1 MADLNEKQ
9 IYEALGIDYPDAGA
23 NEQDPADPAQ
33 EAQEGADRGANGQ
46 EVAEPAQAQQSPQ
59 EDGDGQGDD
68 QNTDNPEMDAK
79 TRHENAARRRQ
90 QEQQKQQAAI
100 DKAVEEAL
108 ALERQRSAQQLESIF
123 TRAGLK
129 NTVTG
134 APIKTQADFDAWERI
149 WHQQQ
154 LVSQVE
160 AGQLTPEML
169 DRVISEHPDVKRA
182 QALIQAQQQ
191 LEQQRA
197 EEAAQRRIEADLAK
211 IRALDPDVTTVE
223 QLFAGRYGQQI
234 MELTEKGLDLAQAY
248 YLATRE
254 DRERAIAELARQQ
267 AALQARGKQHLIPNG
282 NAAGEG
288 AAAVPQDQ
296 LAMYRMFMPNASE
309 AEIQAHYNKHI
320 KRN

>member
-9 IYEALGIDYPDAGA
+9 IYEALGIEYPDAGA
-23 NEQDPADPAQ
+23 NEQPPAEAAQ
-33 EAQEGADRGANGQ
+33 ESQEGAERGVNGQ
-46 EVAEPAQAQQSPQ
+46 EVAEPAEAQEPTQ
-59 EDGDGQGDD
+59 EAGEAQEGD

-108 ALERQRSAQQLESIF
+108 ALERQRNEKQLEDIF

-134 APIKTQADFDAWERI
+134 EPIKTQADFENWEGS

-154 LVSQVE
+154 LASQAE

-169 DRVISEHPDVKRA
+169 EKVISEHPDVKRA

-197 EEAAQRRIEADLAK
+197 EEAAKQRIEADLAK
-211 IRALDPDVTTVE
+211 IRALDPEVTTVE
-223 QLFAGRYGQQI
+223 QLFAGSYGQQI
-234 MELTEKGLDLAQAY
+234 MELTQKGLDLSQAY

-254 DRERAIAELARQQ
+254 DREKAIAESARQQ

-282 NAAGEG
+282 NAAGAG
-288 AAAVPQDQ
+288 AVAVPQEEMA
-296 LAMYRMFMPNASE
+296 LYRMMMPGASD
-309 AEIQAHYNKHI
+309 AEFQAHYNRHL

>member
-9 IYEALGIDYPDAGA
+9 IYEALGIEYPDAGA
-23 NEQDPADPAQ
+23 NEQLPAEAAQ
-33 EAQEGADRGANGQ
+33 ESQEGAERGVNGQ
-46 EVAEPAQAQQSPQ
+46 EVAEPAQAQEPNQAPGEAQ
-59 EDGDGQGDD
+59 DGD
-68 QNTDNPEMDAK
+68 QNTSNPEMDAK

-90 QEQQKQQAAI
+90 QEQQAAI
-100 DKAVEEAL
+100 NKAVEEAL
-108 ALERQRSAQQLESIF
+108 AEERQRNEKQLEDIF

-134 APIKTQADFDAWERI
+134 QPIKTQADFESWERS

-154 LVSQVE
+154 LASQVE

-169 DRVISEHPDVKRA
+169 DKVIAEHPDVKRA

-211 IRALDPDVTTVE
+211 IRALDPEVTTVE
-223 QLFAGRYGQQI
+223 QLFAGSYGQQI
-234 MELTEKGLDLAQAY
+234 MELTQKGLDLAQAY

-254 DRERAIAELARQQ
+254 DREKAIAESARQQ
-267 AALQARGKQHLIPNG
+267 AALQARGKQHMIPNG
-282 NAAGEG
+282 NAAGAG
-288 AAAVPQDQ
+288 AVAVPQAEMQ
-296 LAMYRMFMPNASE
+296 LYRMFMPDASE
-309 AEIQAHYNKHI
+309 AEIQAHYNKHL
-320 KRN
+320 KKN

>member
-9 IYEALGIDYPDAGA
+9 IYEALGIEYPDAGA
-23 NEQDPADPAQ
+23 KEQLPAEA
-33 EAQEGADRGANGQ
+33 AQEGQEGAERGVNGQ
-46 EVAEPAQAQQSPQ
+46 EVADPAQAQEPNQTPGEAQ
-59 EDGDGQGDD
+59 DGD
-68 QNTDNPEMDAK
+68 QNTGNPEMDAK

-90 QEQQKQQAAI
+90 QEQQAAI
-100 DKAVEEAL
+100 NKAVEEAL
-108 ALERQRSAQQLESIF
+108 ALERQRNEKQLEDIF

-134 APIKTQADFDAWERI
+134 APIKTQADFENWERS

-154 LVSQVE
+154 LASQVE

-169 DRVISEHPDVKRA
+169 DKVIAEHPDVKRA

-197 EEAAQRRIEADLAK
+197 EEAAKQRIDADLAK
-211 IRALDPDVTTVE
+211 IRALDPEVTTVE
-223 QLFAGRYGQQI
+223 QLFAGSYGQQI
-234 MELTEKGLDLAQAY
+234 MELTQKGLDLAQAY

-254 DRERAIAELARQQ
+254 DREKAIAESARQQ
-267 AALQARGKQHLIPNG
+267 AALLSRGKQHLIPNG
-282 NAAGEG
+282 NAAGAG
-288 AAAVPQDQ
+288 AVAVPQADMQ
-296 LAMYRMFMPNASE
+296 LYRMFLPNTSD
-309 AEIQAHYNKHI
+309 AEFQAHYNKHL

>member
-33 EAQEGADRGANGQ
+33 ESQEGADRGENGQ
-46 EVAEPAQAQQSPQ
+46 AVAEPAQAQQPPQ
-59 EDGDGQGDD
+59 EDGDGRGDD

-108 ALERQRSAQQLESIF
+108 ALERQRSAKQLEDIF

-134 APIKTQADFDAWERI
+134 EPIKSQADFESWERS

-154 LVSQVE
+154 LASQVE

-169 DRVISEHPDVKRA
+169 DKVIAEHPDVKRA
-182 QALIQAQQQ
+182 QQLIAATEQ

-197 EEAAQRRIEADLAK
+197 EEAAKQRIEADLAR
-211 IRALDPDVTTVE
+211 IRALDPEITTVE
-223 QLFAGRYGQQI
+223 QL
-234 MELTEKGLDLAQAY
+234 LTGPRGKEIYDLTQKGLDLSQAY

-254 DRERAIAELARQQ
+254 DREKAIAEATRQQ
-267 AALQARGKQHLIPNG
+267 AALLSRGKEHLKPNG
-282 NAAGEG
+282 SSAGTG
-288 AAAVPQDQ
+288 AVSVPQEEMA
-296 LAMYRMFMPNASE
+296 LYRMMMPNATE

>member
-9 IYEALGIDYPDAGA
+9 IYEALGIEYPDAGA
-23 NEQDPADPAQ
+23 KEQLPAEA
-33 EAQEGADRGANGQ
+33 AQEGQEGAERGVNGQ
-46 EVAEPAQAQQSPQ
+46 EVADPAQAQEPNQTPGEAQ
-59 EDGDGQGDD
+59 DGD
-68 QNTDNPEMDAK
+68 QNTGNPEMDAK

-90 QEQQKQQAAI
+90 QEQQAAI
-100 DKAVEEAL
+100 NKAVEEAL
-108 ALERQRSAQQLESIF
+108 ALERQRNEKQLEDIF

-134 APIKTQADFDAWERI
+134 APIKTQADFENWERS

-154 LVSQVE
+154 LASQVE

-169 DRVISEHPDVKRA
+169 DKVIAEHPDVKRA

-211 IRALDPDVTTVE
+211 IRALDPGVTTVE
-223 QLFAGRYGQQI
+223 QLFAGSYGQQI
-234 MELTEKGLDLAQAY
+234 MELTQKGLDLAQAY

-254 DRERAIAELARQQ
+254 DREKAIAESARQQ
-267 AALQARGKQHLIPNG
+267 AALLSRGKQHLIPNG
-282 NAAGEG
+282 NAAGAG
-288 AAAVPQDQ
+288 AVAVPQADMQ
-296 LAMYRMFMPNASE
+296 LYRLFMPDATE
-309 AEIQAHYNKHI
+309 AEIQAHYNKHL